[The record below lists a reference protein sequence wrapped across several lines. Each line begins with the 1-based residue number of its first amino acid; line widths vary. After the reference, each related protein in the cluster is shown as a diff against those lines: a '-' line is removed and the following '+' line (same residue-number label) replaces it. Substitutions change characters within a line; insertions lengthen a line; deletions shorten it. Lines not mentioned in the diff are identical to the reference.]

1 MTECHE
7 SRMIIDGPESR
18 QIYPEMT
25 ASQNQLEADN
35 TSWEESSTGSIDF
48 CEDYPGQC
56 YATELPESMSTSMS
70 MSISQQPE
78 SQQPESPQPESQQPE
93 SQQPESQQPESPQ
106 PESQQP
112 ESPQPESQQP
122 ESQQPESPQPESQ
135 QPESP
140 QPESQQP
147 ESPSAESQRPESPSA
162 ESQRPE
168 SQQPESPEPESQQP
182 ESPSAESQRP
192 ESPQPEAQR
201 PESPTPE
208 SNMIID
214 LTKYQCSKSNIMI
227 DLTDIPDYIQSCG
240 LIDLTGK
247 FVTIRGKTT
256 YLGDKRSLCKEFA
269 RKAPMSKKRYFAVDE
284 NKRYCDNQ
292 NILHSKHQTAKT
304 TTQILCKENEEK
316 VNNLRLQARTIRQA
330 QKHLTILFI
339 IKQKRLAMI
348 RQFANIKY
356 SIDKIDNL
364 VLSTIF
370 SFI

>member
-78 SQQPESPQPESQQPE
+78 SQQPES
-93 SQQPESQQPESPQ
+93 
-106 PESQQP
+106 QQP

-122 ESQQPESPQPESQ
+122 ESQQPESQ
-135 QPESP
+135 

-168 SQQPESPEPESQQP
+168 SQQPESPSAESQRPESQQPESPQPESQQP